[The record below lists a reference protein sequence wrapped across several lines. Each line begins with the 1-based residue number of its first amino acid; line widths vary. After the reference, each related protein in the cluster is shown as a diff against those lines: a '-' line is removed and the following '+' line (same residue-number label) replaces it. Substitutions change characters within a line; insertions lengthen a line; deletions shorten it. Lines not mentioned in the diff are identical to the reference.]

1 MLPRPDRII
10 VPQYTAPKNLSL
22 IAAAELLGDG
32 KRAAAAQVIDLAVR
46 KVIAISRRKKGF
58 TLTLQGEGAGA
69 DEQEFL
75 QHLFANGAA
84 SVRLARGRNRELGQR
99 LRTVQRDAV
108 ARLVASGLAGQVPFW
123 RKLLTPWRK
132 QPVEPTALAAPIVD
146 HLWGIHDY
154 VRLAEQERFRVL
166 QSPEGALRNE
176 LEVLQLNEKLLPYAV
191 LFGLEKQWM
200 RELDLEYRN
209 LPAEFTEQLGDLLLI
224 VEVAGQGLELV
235 GAVAEIATLVDATD
249 ALEGVGAVFGGIGEA
264 LSNLELP
271 DLG

>member
-46 KVIAISRRKKGF
+46 KVIAITRTKRGF
-58 TLTLQGEGAGA
+58 TLTRQGEAAGT

-75 QHLFANGAA
+75 QQFFGRA
-84 SVRLARGRNRELGQR
+84 STVRLARGRNRELGQR
-99 LRTVQRDAV
+99 LRTSQRDAI
-108 ARLVASGLAGQVPFW
+108 ARLVASGLAAEVPLW
-123 RKLLTPWRK
+123 RKILVPWRK

-146 HLWGIHDY
+146 HLWGVHDY
-154 VRLAEQERFRVL
+154 VKLAEQDRFRVL

-176 LEVLQLNEKLLPYAV
+176 LDVLLLNEKLLPYAV

-200 RELDLEYRN
+200 RELSVQYRDL
-209 LPAEFTEQLGDLLLI
+209 PVEFTDQLNELLVIVDAAGLAFDL
-224 VEVAGQGLELV
+224 VS
-235 GAVAEIATLVDATD
+235 AVAEISTLVDATD